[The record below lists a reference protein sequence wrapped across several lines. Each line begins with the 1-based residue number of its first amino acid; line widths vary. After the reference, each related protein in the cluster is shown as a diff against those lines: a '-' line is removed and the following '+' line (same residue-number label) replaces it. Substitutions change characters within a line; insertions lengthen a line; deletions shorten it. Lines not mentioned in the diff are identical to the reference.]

1 MISITNHKSMMKKNK
16 TYRSKKKRYANKKH
30 MDWIHGFPCC
40 LQSNRDCLG
49 AVQAHHLMKPWD
61 GVRGMGLK
69 ATDRNLI
76 PLCQRHHIMLHKR
89 GNELAFFE
97 EQTGDS
103 DYGKVTA
110 RRYWERSPY
119 NEI

>member
-1 MISITNHKSMMKKNK
+1 MMKRGK

-30 MDWIHGFPCC
+30 LAWIHEFPCC
-40 LQSNRDCLG
+40 LSASGDCLG
-49 AVQAHHLMKPWD
+49 AIQAHHLLRPWD

-69 ATDRNLI
+69 ANDKNLI

-89 GNELAFFE
+89 GDELGFFE
-97 EQTGDS
+97 DMAGYA

-110 RRYWERSPY
+110 KRYWEQSPHGEPDD
-119 NEI
+119 N